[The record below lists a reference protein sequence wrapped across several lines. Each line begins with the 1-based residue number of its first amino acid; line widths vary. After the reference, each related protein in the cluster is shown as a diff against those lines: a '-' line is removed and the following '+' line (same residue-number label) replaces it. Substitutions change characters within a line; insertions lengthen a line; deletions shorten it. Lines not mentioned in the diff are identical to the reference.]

1 MQAVPW
7 HLTNRGTG
15 ICDGNTGTK
24 QFEIRSEDRQEGSRS
39 CSSGH
44 ADQDLYFAV
53 ELDYTPD
60 SEAGDSFRVRVPEVS
75 TPGWFTNS
83 IWDPYNLREAFLQ
96 LRREEASD
104 FLNVV
109 GQFRYKR
116 RWSSKPVS
124 VAVFTSGI
132 HRSGF
137 PSWDFEIGNTGAVSI
152 STSSLPTWAA
162 LLSRSGPCR
171 TRPWMAQDTSGSIQR
186 QRYLSR
192 EETERIFSSPGARI
206 PGSRVWH
213 YAQTVLKRQR
223 ADRAWGNK
231 EAKQKLIAEVTPATA
246 LDAILAT
253 VLVDK
258 LRGLELQVCALQEC
272 NATFESHLNHGK
284 KYWKQY
290 HAHLDNLRS
299 RRAEAK
305 ERKLKK
311 LRKKEKAK

>member
-1 MQAVPW
+1 MEIQA
-7 HLTNRGTG
+7 LSNSR
-15 ICDGNTGTK
+15 
-24 QFEIRSEDRQEGSRS
+24 FEVRIGRRAPDPVLPAMPIRI
-39 CSSGH
+39 
-44 ADQDLYFAV
+44 LYFAV

-116 RWSSKPVS
+116 RWSKQAEVLTWRELEGWQKLISRLHLRHSSEWFPVL
-124 VAVFTSGI
+124 GLRDREY
-132 HRSGF
+132 RSSFNQHEFIANLGSFAEQIWTVSDETFGWLQGF
-137 PSWDFEIGNTGAVSI
+137 PQG
-152 STSSLPTWAA
+152 L
-162 LLSRSGPCR
+162 
-171 TRPWMAQDTSGSIQR
+171 SIQR

-284 KYWKQY
+284 KYCKQY